1 MAGEYTLRCD
11 AKDFDVHSGQC
22 ASPYYSVD
30 YTSAWSLTPQQ
41 GLEIG
46 FAIAGVW
53 CIGLA
58 ARVLI
63 RTARVAR

>member
-11 AKDFDVHSGQC
+11 AKNFDVQTGQC
-22 ASPYYSVD
+22 TSPYYSVD
-30 YTSAWSLTPQQ
+30 PNGAWSLTPHQ
-41 GLEIG
+41 GLQVAW
-46 FAIAGVW
+46 AIAGVW
-53 CIGLA
+53 ILGVV